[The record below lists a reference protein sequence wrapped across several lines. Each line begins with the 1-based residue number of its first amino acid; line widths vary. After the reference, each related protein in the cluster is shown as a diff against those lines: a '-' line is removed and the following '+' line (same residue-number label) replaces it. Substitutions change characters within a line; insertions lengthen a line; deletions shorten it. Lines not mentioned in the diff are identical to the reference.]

1 VTEAIVLDSGILAGG
16 KKCNISQGRYK
27 MTAGVYSRLV
37 TSYFVVLQ
45 GSFAA
50 AKQ

>member
-1 VTEAIVLDSGILAGG
+1 MTEAIVLDTGTLKGG
-16 KKCNISQGRYK
+16 KKFNTSQGRYN
-27 MTAGVYSRLV
+27 MIPGMYSRLV
-37 TSYFVVLQ
+37 TPYFIVLQ